1 MHHFGSISNKIEDQS
16 AVVFVRVGGGKI
28 SIGFAYRNR
37 PLNSIFTTAKLRF

>member
-1 MHHFGSISNKIEDQS
+1 MFKARLFLQGE
-16 AVVFVRVGGGKI
+16 GGGKI